1 MVPAAASEIL
11 SYFSQLE
18 QETDREVLYGLAK
31 KVTGRYPEDFRQDT
45 IQEFETAI
53 QEFCRELNE
62 SEMAPKGTCHFSYTD
77 KQGNHMEKFFDE
89 VETDSVMEF
98 AQAAVEEAISE
109 FGDSLEKNQKV
120 KILLDLLQQEL
131 E

>member
-1 MVPAAASEIL
+1 
-11 SYFSQLE
+11 
-18 QETDREVLYGLAK
+18 
-31 KVTGRYPEDFRQDT
+31 
-45 IQEFETAI
+45 
-53 QEFCRELNE
+53 
-62 SEMAPKGTCHFSYTD
+62 
-77 KQGNHMEKFFDE
+77 MEKFFDE